1 MLALGR
7 SEEANASHDPS
18 RSRHGISFAIAT
30 APMESLR
37 AMGIRDRPIS
47 ARSLGKMAC
56 GKGHRIHR
64 RDCLAHVVISVSSKF
79 PTRTGQSAA
88 LFQPLLGVLLV
99 TATHELCPYY
109 KRCWPTALVGSRGR
123 PITARPRRTRA
134 ASIVNR
140 ARASKATQQLQLGS
154 VARWDWGGQMVL
166 RASRAGTDQLG
177 AGFFHPCVVR
187 TVGPTVRL
195 SGGRSRPK

>member
-1 MLALGR
+1 MHHTIHPGPATVY
-7 SEEANASHDPS
+7 HS
-18 RSRHGISFAIAT
+18 RSRRRLWRASEPWAYAT
-30 APMESLR
+30 ARSQL
-37 AMGIRDRPIS
+37 DRL
-47 ARSLGKMAC
+47 AKWTC

-64 RDCLAHVVISVSSKF
+64 RDCLDHVVISVSSKF

-109 KRCWPTALVGSRGR
+109 KRCWPTALVGSRER

-187 TVGPTVRL
+187 TVGP
-195 SGGRSRPK
+195 

>member
-30 APMESLR
+30 APMERLSEPW
-37 AMGIRDRPIS
+37 AYAT
-47 ARSLGKMAC
+47 ARSQLDRLAKWTC

-64 RDCLAHVVISVSSKF
+64 RDCLDHVVISVSSKF

-140 ARASKATQQLQLGS
+140 ARASTGDPAVAVRLG
-154 VARWDWGGQMVL
+154 RPLGLGGQMVL

-187 TVGPTVRL
+187 TVGPYC
-195 SGGRSRPK
+195 